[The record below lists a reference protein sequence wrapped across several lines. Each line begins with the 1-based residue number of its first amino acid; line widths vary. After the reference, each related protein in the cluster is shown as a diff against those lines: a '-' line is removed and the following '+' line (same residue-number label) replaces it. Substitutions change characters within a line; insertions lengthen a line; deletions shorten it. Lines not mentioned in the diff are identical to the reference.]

1 MNIMQKANIEKG
13 SSIFFSEY
21 MTFLMRVNNEKKPNL
36 QNLEKGGGGRR
47 ERKDEGSGAEEDR
60 VCSRKSQSSD
70 LSIES

>member
-1 MNIMQKANIEKG
+1 
-13 SSIFFSEY
+13 
-21 MTFLMRVNNEKKPNL
+21 MTFLMRVNSEKKPNL

-47 ERKDEGSGAEEDR
+47 ERKDESSGAEEDR